1 MARLPDHIQP
11 ERWLR
16 MVFSSDAAARGG
28 VIRRQT
34 RDIEQIV
41 GREAFAVELARR
53 GFSAVENAGQTV
65 IFSNREPIRRWSA
78 KALEIPST
86 EFANPVDR
94 ISARPRP

>member
-1 MARLPDHIQP
+1 MSPMFDHIHP

-16 MVFSSDAAARGG
+16 IVFASDAAARGG

-34 RDIEQIV
+34 RDIERIV
-41 GREAFAVELARR
+41 GRAAFARELERH

-65 IFSNREPIRRWSA
+65 IFCNREPILRWSA
-78 KALEIPST
+78 QEQIPST

-94 ISARPRP
+94 IWTKPET